1 VSTGGLRNRLAA
13 LGWPP
18 YRAALIAAG
27 FIAFA
32 VALVGVWYSLPPS
45 ETVPLL
51 SEVVPPTGAPR
62 TFALTPYAKA
72 RLIANV
78 GFEDGDGRK
87 LRLADFRGKVV
98 LLNIWATWCAPC
110 RKEMPTLDRLQTR
123 LGSGDFEVVALSIDR
138 DGTPVVRRFF
148 DEINVHALKVY
159 VDTSTEAMS
168 KLAIVGVPTTLFI
181 DRKGREIARY
191 TGVAEWDRPDVV
203 GTIQRYIAEAN
214 LDARR

>member
-13 LGWPP
+13 HGWPP
-18 YRAALIAAG
+18 YRVLLITAG
-27 FIAFA
+27 LVAFA

-51 SEVVPPTGAPR
+51 SEVVPPTSAPR

-72 RLIANV
+72 HLIANV
-78 GFEDGDGRK
+78 RFEDGDGRK
-87 LRLADFRGKVV
+87 LSLADFRGKVV

-123 LGSGDFEVVALSIDR
+123 LESGDFEVVALSIDR

-168 KLAIVGVPTTLFI
+168 KLAIVGVPTTLLI

-191 TGVAEWDRPDVV
+191 TGIAEWDRPDVV
-203 GTIQRYIAEAN
+203 GTIEHYIAEGKS
-214 LDARR
+214 